1 MSASKRAPA
10 KPRTEG
16 AVSLRIRPDDRALID
31 RAARV
36 AGTSRT
42 EFMLAASRRA
52 AQEAILDQTVFQ
64 CDEATFQRFVEM
76 LDAPPAPNERLR
88 RLMATKPPWD

>member
-1 MSASKRAPA
+1 MSVIKRVSA
-10 KPRTEG
+10 KLRTEG

-52 AQEAILDQTVFQ
+52 AQEAILDQSLFLATAEEFRQV
-64 CDEATFQRFVEM
+64 EAL
-76 LDAPPAPNERLR
+76 LDAPPTERFR
-88 RLMATKPPWD
+88 RLMATKPPWG